1 MLRKQRGIANAA
13 MVAVLLGALWVAMDV
28 AGWPEV
34 ALAQEVAGSITKIEG
49 SAQLIRGG
57 QSLALAVG
65 TAVDVGD
72 KVTTAAKAQVRLTL
86 RDGSILTLGE
96 SGTIVIDH
104 MISAT
109 GTAPSVIR
117 LLGGH
122 LRSIVA
128 AALRGTIASF
138 EIHTPNAVAGVRG
151 TRFDTAFIEGT
162 PCPGFPK
169 CLRYTHVGV
178 SEGIV
183 EVTNP
188 TNPSAPGVLVE
199 AGYETTVPCEEPP
212 TSPGPLGMGEM
223 GGPGYH

>member
-1 MLRKQRGIANAA
+1 MLGGRGGSASSAIAAWLMGA
-13 MVAVLLGALWVAMDV
+13 FCVAVGV
-28 AGWPEV
+28 AGWPE
-34 ALAQEVAGSITKIEG
+34 ACFAQEVAGSITKIEG
-49 SAQLIRGG
+49 SAQLVRGA
-57 QSLALAVG
+57 QSLAIAVG

-72 KVTTAAKAQVRLTL
+72 KVTSAAQAQVTLML

-104 MISAT
+104 VINAA
-109 GTAPSVIR
+109 GTAPSVVS

-138 EIHTPNAVAGVRG
+138 EIHTPNAIAGVRG

-169 CLRYTHVGV
+169 CLRYTDVGV

-188 TNPSAPGVLVE
+188 TNPSAPAVTVE

-212 TSPGPLGMGEM
+212 TSPGPIGEM